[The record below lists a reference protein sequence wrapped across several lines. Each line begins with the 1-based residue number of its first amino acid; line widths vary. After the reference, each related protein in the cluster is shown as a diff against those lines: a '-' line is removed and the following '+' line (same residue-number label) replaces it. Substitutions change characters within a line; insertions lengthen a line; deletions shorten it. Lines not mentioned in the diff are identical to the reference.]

1 MKNYHK
7 NDCIEVGID
16 EVGRGCM
23 LGRVYTASV
32 IWPIDYIEDKNFV
45 IKDSKKLS
53 KKEREK
59 LYDYIIDTSIE
70 WNVNYI
76 ENTEIDKIN
85 ILNATMKSMHQ
96 NLDNMFIDVD
106 HILVDGTIFYNYKNI
121 DHTCVVKGDNKYYS
135 IAAASI
141 LAKVEHDWYIEDLC
155 KNMIDLNLK
164 YDLLNNM
171 GYGTKN
177 HIDGIKKNGITE
189 FHRKSFGICK
199 NY

>member
-85 ILNATMKSMHQ
+85 ILNATMKSMHE
-96 NLDNMFIDVD
+96 NLNNMYIDVD
-106 HILVDGTIFYNYKNI
+106 HILVDGTIFYKYKDIN
-121 DHTCVVKGDNKYYS
+121 HTCVVKGDNKYYS

-141 LAKVEHDWYIEDLC
+141 IAKVEHDKHIED
-155 KNMIDLNLK
+155 M
-164 YDLLNNM
+164 
-171 GYGTKN
+171 
-177 HIDGIKKNGITE
+177 
-189 FHRKSFGICK
+189 
-199 NY
+199 

>member
-1 MKNYHK
+1 MKNYYK
-7 NDCIEVGID
+7 KDCIEVGID

-32 IWPIDYIEDKNFV
+32 IWPIDYVDNKDFE

-53 KKEREK
+53 KKERER
-59 LYDYIIDTSIE
+59 LYYYIIDTCIE
-70 WNVNYI
+70 WNVNYL

-96 NLDNMFIDVD
+96 NLDNMNIDVD
-106 HILVDGTIFYNYKNI
+106 HILVDGTIFHKYKNI
-121 DHTCVVKGDNKYYS
+121 NHTCVIKGDNQYYS
-135 IAAASI
+135 IASASI
-141 LAKVEHDWYIEDLC
+141 IAKVEHDWYIEKLC
-155 KNMIDLNLK
+155 QNMIDLNLK

-171 GYGTKN
+171 GYGTKK
-177 HIDGIKKNGITE
+177 HIEGIKKNGICE
-189 FHRKSFGICK
+189 YHRKSFGLCK